1 MLIHEHF
8 FLRISLIYNMYSG
21 GAFMLY
27 YQPSCSLNEMDSVS
41 SAFFREYAKKHE
53 MKIRA
58 CCRFDKKLP
67 AEEDTALYFCQT
79 CREVME
85 SQGIH
90 TKSMWEY
97 IDEDPDYVFPDYS
110 GMKFIIQDC
119 WRDRE
124 HPEIHKAVRSLLS
137 KMHIEYLE
145 IPKSREDSDYC
156 GTLHFET
163 EKYRNDIP
171 SFDHLSHYGD
181 EMTKKLMEEKASQMN
196 GIPVITCCARCCKG
210 LVLGGADAIHLT
222 WLLSDAYRGR
232 EQELHNRIIA
242 INSRP
247 DPRYKQKQH

>member
-1 MLIHEHF
+1 
-8 FLRISLIYNMYSG
+8 
-21 GAFMLY
+21 
-27 YQPSCSLNEMDSVS
+27 MDSVS

-67 AEEDTALYFCQT
+67 SETDTALYFCQT

-110 GMKFIIQDC
+110 GMKFVIQDC

-124 HPEIHKAVRSLLS
+124 HPEIHQAVRSLLN
-137 KMHIEYLE
+137 KMHIEYIE
-145 IPKSREDSDYC
+145 IPKSRENSDYC

-163 EKYRNDIP
+163 EKYKNEIP
-171 SFDHLSHYGD
+171 SFDHLSHYGE
-181 EMTKKLMEEKASQMN
+181 EMIQKLMEEKASQMN
-196 GIPVITCCARCCKG
+196 GLPVITCCARCC
-210 LVLGGADAIHLT
+210 
-222 WLLSDAYRGR
+222 
-232 EQELHNRIIA
+232 
-242 INSRP
+242 
-247 DPRYKQKQH
+247 